1 MISIMIY
8 THLQDI
14 LVTETETRLKSQAWT
29 IMRQIDMTLFER
41 MENISIWSRVSVMQ
55 DIRVQDI
62 DKRIAKFLDDVTQG
76 YDGVYRQVFV
86 VDTDKQMVANSEFTT
101 IVRSQ
106 LEIPP
111 PLDATLLEKQI
122 WLQKVDL
129 RQDILFFF
137 ARIPDHFRNLD
148 LGLLYAGFNWKEIYN
163 LLEMPLPLSH
173 PSAPTYALLLN
184 AQNLVI
190 AASSNVRNILGW
202 QHYPLKQNLNLGEE
216 PTGEF
221 ITNLDLFGGEE
232 MLIGY
237 AHSQGYRRFGRL
249 GWTVLILQP
258 SNVAFASSSQLW
270 QVLTLFFFFT
280 FALALTAAF
289 WMSTKIA
296 KPIIKLTNF
305 TRDFMGGKRGSPP
318 LLHASQE
325 ITELSVRFAQMIN
338 NLEKSHRDL
347 VRAAKLAVIGEM
359 AANMAH
365 EVRTPL
371 GILRSSVQI
380 LQREVQM
387 SDLGQEMSEF
397 ILSETQRLNVLITS
411 LLDCAKPESPEILEN
426 DIHQILLHV
435 CDLVSNSINEK
446 KIHLEKNFYATETNL
461 FCDRDQLIQVFLN
474 LVINAT
480 QHVFVEGKISIETLN
495 QDGKI
500 MVKICDNGSGIS
512 KSDQEKIFDPFFTRR
527 EAGVGL
533 GLTVVQQIILAH
545 QGHIFV
551 EDNPSGGSCFVIVFL
566 NKREQI

>member
-1 MISIMIY
+1 MIY
-8 THLQDI
+8 THLQAI
-14 LVTETETRLKSQAWT
+14 LVTETETRLKSQAST
-29 IMRQIDMTLFER
+29 IMKQIDMTLFER

-76 YDGVYRQVFV
+76 YDGVYQQVFV
-86 VDTDKQMVANSEFTT
+86 VDTDKQMVANSEVTLT
-101 IVRSQ
+101 GASRIQV
-106 LEIPP
+106 PP
-111 PLDATLLEKQI
+111 AIDAILLEKQI

-129 RQDILFFF
+129 EHDILFFF

-148 LGLLYAGFNWKEIYN
+148 LGLLYAGFNWKEIYK
-163 LLEMPLPLSH
+163 LLEMPLPFSN
-173 PSAPTYALLLN
+173 PSAPTYAILLD
-184 AQNLVI
+184 AQNMVI
-190 AASSNVRNILGW
+190 AASSNVRNIKGW
-202 QHYPLKQNLNLGEE
+202 QHFSLNQNLKLGEQ
-216 PTGEF
+216 PTGEL

-249 GWTVLILQP
+249 GWAVLILQP
-258 SNVAFASSSQLW
+258 SDVAYASSSQLW
-270 QVLTLFFFFT
+270 QVLSLFLFFT

-289 WMSTKIA
+289 WMSSKIA
-296 KPIIKLTNF
+296 KPIIKLTDF
-305 TRDFMGGKRGSPP
+305 TRDFMAGKQVSPP

-359 AANMAH
+359 AASMAH

-387 SDLGQEMSEF
+387 SDLGREMSEF

-411 LLDCAKPESPEILEN
+411 LLDCAKPKPPEILEN
-426 DIHQILLHV
+426 DMHQILLHV
-435 CDLVSNSINEK
+435 SDLVSNSINEK
-446 KIHLEKNFYATETNL
+446 KIHLEKKFSASETNI
-461 FCDRDQLIQVFLN
+461 FCDRDQMVQVFLN
-474 LVINAT
+474 LVINAI
-480 QHVFVEGKISIETLN
+480 QHVPVEGQISIETSN

-500 MVKICDNGSGIS
+500 VVKICDNGSGIS

-527 EAGVGL
+527 ETGVGL

-545 QGHIFV
+545 QGQIIV
-551 EDNPSGGSCFVIVFL
+551 EDNPSSGSCFVVVFS
-566 NKREQI
+566 NNRPQV